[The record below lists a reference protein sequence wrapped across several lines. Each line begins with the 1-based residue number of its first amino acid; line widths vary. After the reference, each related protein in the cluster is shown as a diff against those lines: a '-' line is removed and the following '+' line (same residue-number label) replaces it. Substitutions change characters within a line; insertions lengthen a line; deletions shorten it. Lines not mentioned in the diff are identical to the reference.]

1 MYTSLI
7 SDAHLSLSLNPAPF
21 SFSPAG
27 NQRRSPELTH
37 ISISPALSLSL
48 SVSSR
53 IYAHRA
59 AADPA
64 GSARRS
70 GWICRRSV
78 RADLLRFFSFFFL
91 FCFVVVH
98 GNLLVVVVWRL
109 AVAVVVFSFLLW
121 FGGGVVV
128 WRWCCGGRWCC
139 PARSSLWFVVLLE
152 VVLWWPVVVVCG
164 LAVVLSGEE
173 FVGGGGG
180 GQIKA
185 RWLTTTTR
193 RSRVEV
199 VVAGVREWIGDNSH
213 SHFYCIW
220 SALLMTISPPEESVA
235 NNESVTIEV
244 DEEIEGDSIG
254 SRNYRFSRIGEP
266 VPIKSEPDSGF
277 DPECLPLQ
285 PLAVSERFR
294 LLFVAHP
301 DGFCVARTKEVI
313 ASAEEFKDKKTGR
326 SVQEL
331 SFVDLPMGKVSI
343 LALSAD
349 DSVLAATVG
358 RNIHFFAV
366 SALLHKEQKP
376 SFSVSLDDSSCI
388 KDMRWSRKFKKVYVT
403 LSTDGKL
410 YHGSGQ
416 GPLDYM
422 MDNVDSVDW
431 SVKGNFV
438 AVARKNVLSILSS
451 QFKERLSLL
460 LPFKS
465 VGGDSD
471 VNQVIKVDSI
481 RWVRPDC
488 IVVGCFLLNVDGK
501 EENYLVQVITSKGSK
516 LTDVS
521 ASSKPIVLSFENIFL
536 DFRPDDVPVANG
548 PNLFL
553 SYLDLHGLAFIANR
567 KNLSQHVVLLCWS
580 LDHGKNEAAMIEILN
595 DTWIPHIECQG
606 DGEDN
611 LILGLSVD
619 KVSHNENVKFTL
631 GEEETEVSPCCVLLC
646 LRIDGKI
653 SVFHFA
659 SAIGASVSSKDLADS
674 DEEDDASHVSLL
686 NHEPAQ
692 ISSKVKEES
701 GEQTFSR
708 LDSHELS
715 RSRIDKRENERVT
728 IIANPQPSSILANI
742 NLAKGFSKTEDKSIS
757 EVKSS
762 TSSFSGKVLSLS
774 NNQQTGS
781 SMESLGKMASTNLQN
796 TQPLTWSTGK
806 VDSLKA
812 FDERSLLLP
821 SHDVEW
827 GMSNK
832 SDISA
837 SQFAGDPHR
846 GAGPSVTLNSS
857 GQRSSIGMGNIHALP
872 AHRVSQVP
880 MQGSFTLGKS
890 LENQPNKENNATRSP
905 TGSLY
910 SEPNVSKQFSN
921 VEEMANKLNN
931 LLEGIEGKGGFKD
944 ASVAS
949 QEKAVMELEDGI
961 WALSDRCSMWKGIMD
976 KQHMEVQP
984 LFDKT
989 VQVLARKIYMEGI
1002 FKQAT
1007 DSRYW
1012 DLWNRQKLSPEL
1024 ELKRRHILDLDQ
1036 ELTNQMIELERHFN
1050 ALELNRFG
1058 ENREMQTNRKA
1069 LQSWR
1074 GQSRHIQELHSLHN
1088 TMSAQIAAAEQL
1100 SECLS
1105 KQMAVLKIESS
1116 AKEQDVKTKLFESI
1130 GLSYVGASH
1139 SSPSKERALDT
1150 LSNKKILTTSHSVS
1164 AKEQS
1169 TRHQANLAKGYEPE
1183 TVRRRRD
1190 SLDRS
1195 WARFEPPKT
1204 TVKRMLLPEDGE
1216 LSANRS
1222 LFTGDKQDLTPQFQK
1237 GPELARSALPNLS
1250 AASLFQTKNREDQS
1264 TECSSPYLAQRTA
1277 GLLDR
1282 GMQVL
1287 STKTSGLTSQS
1298 VLESTATRDIEQGAH
1313 KLTDGKSSSSAFVGK
1328 NDIFAASEPKFALQ
1342 SKTHLGQTPS
1352 ITTKLG
1358 AQTPTTLNNSSEI
1371 SVHNDK
1377 KLGPTKSTI
1386 GDENQMPAMTGS
1398 PLSELKFPFA
1408 PASTFGSGSNLSK
1421 PSAPASSPAT
1431 PPNSK
1436 TSIDTIHKASQ
1447 SQTLVSSF
1455 LNLPSA
1461 LTFSIPEMSGISS
1474 ISQPRLESPKS
1485 SSQPPM
1491 VMFGTK
1497 TDGISPTQTSIA
1509 SLYSTIEERIVTQA
1523 SASKVELST
1532 PTYDSKLG
1540 PSVSSSTTEF
1550 PTKSKSGNQIDI
1562 GSMLNS
1568 SSDVAS
1574 KIKLE
1579 EPNVAEVQLPTAVST
1594 AGIVPA
1600 AKHVTSDASHED
1612 EMEEEAPET
1621 DQTTDLALGNLG
1633 GFGLGSTPNSTAAN
1647 LNPFGVAVLNRD
1659 ATPAISTFTMPTPSG
1674 ELFRPA
1680 SFNFQSLQ
1688 PSQALQP
1695 TNVGVFAGG
1704 FNTGSTSQ
1712 VPPVSGFGQSV
1723 HIGSGQHVL
1732 GSVLGGF
1739 GQSRQLGAGLTGT
1752 SAASASGFGSG
1763 FMGVSSGGF
1772 GGGFAAASTGG
1783 GFARLASGGGGFAAA
1798 ATGGGFAAAAPAG
1811 GGFAGT
1817 ATAGTGF
1824 SGGGFGALGN
1834 QQSGGFGALGN
1845 QQGGGF
1851 GAFGNQQGGG
1861 SGFSAFGSSSGAER
1875 PPTEL
1880 FTQMR
1885 R

>member
-1 MYTSLI
+1 M
-7 SDAHLSLSLNPAPF
+7 
-21 SFSPAG
+21 
-27 NQRRSPELTH
+27 E
-37 ISISPALSLSL
+37 
-48 SVSSR
+48 
-53 IYAHRA
+53 
-59 AADPA
+59 
-64 GSARRS
+64 
-70 GWICRRSV
+70 
-78 RADLLRFFSFFFL
+78 
-91 FCFVVVH
+91 
-98 GNLLVVVVWRL
+98 
-109 AVAVVVFSFLLW
+109 
-121 FGGGVVV
+121 
-128 WRWCCGGRWCC
+128 
-139 PARSSLWFVVLLE
+139 
-152 VVLWWPVVVVCG
+152 
-164 LAVVLSGEE
+164 
-173 FVGGGGG
+173 
-180 GQIKA
+180 
-185 RWLTTTTR
+185 
-193 RSRVEV
+193 
-199 VVAGVREWIGDNSH
+199 
-213 SHFYCIW
+213 
-220 SALLMTISPPEESVA
+220 ISPPEESVTD
-235 NNESVTIEV
+235 NKSVTIEV

-277 DPECLPLQ
+277 DPACLPSQ

-301 DGFCVARTKEVI
+301 DGVCVAKTKEVI

-326 SVQEL
+326 SIQKL
-331 SFVDLPMGKVSI
+331 SFLDLPMGKVSI

-358 RNIHFFAV
+358 RDIHFFAV

-388 KDMRWSRKFKKVYVT
+388 KDMRWSRKFKKIYVT

-465 VGGDSD
+465 VVGDSD

-567 KNLSQHVVLLCWS
+567 KNLSQHVLLFCWS

-611 LILGLSVD
+611 LILGLTVD
-619 KVSHNENVKFTL
+619 KVSQNENVKFTL
-631 GEEETEVSPCCVLLC
+631 GEEETEVSPCCVLVC
-646 LRIDGKI
+646 LTVDGKI

-659 SAIGASVSSKDLADS
+659 SAIGASVSSKDLVDS
-674 DEEDDASHVSLL
+674 DEEEDASHVSSL
-686 NHEPAQ
+686 NHELAQ
-692 ISSKVKEES
+692 ISSKLKEES

-715 RSRIDKRENERVT
+715 RSGTDKREKERVT
-728 IIANPQPSSILANI
+728 IIANTQPSSVLANYKSADKSI
-742 NLAKGFSKTEDKSIS
+742 SENQERKSLLKSQSLEVDEPKMTPPIKLNKDSNIQTPLFAGKQDVKLEQLSFKTTGLEGSEPLAKGFSKTEDKSIS

-781 SMESLGKMASTNLQN
+781 NMESLGKMASTNLQN
-796 TQPLTWSTGK
+796 TQPLTWSSGK

-821 SHDVEW
+821 SHDVER
-827 GMSNK
+827 GISNK

-837 SQFAGDPHR
+837 SQFAGDPLR

-976 KQHMEVQP
+976 KQQMEVQL

-1007 DSRYW
+1007 DGRYW

-1069 LQSWR
+1069 MQSWR

-1088 TMSAQIAAAEQL
+1088 TTSAQIAAAEQL

-1150 LSNKKILTTSHSVS
+1150 SSNKKLLITSHSVS

-1169 TRHQANLAKGYEPE
+1169 SRRQANLAKGYEPE

-1204 TVKRMLLPEDGE
+1204 TVKRMLLHEDGE

-1237 GPELARSALPNLS
+1237 GPEVARSALPNLS
-1250 AASLFQTKNREDQS
+1250 AASLFQTKNRDQS
-1264 TECSSPYLAQRTA
+1264 TESSSPYLAQRTA

-1298 VLESTATRDIEQGAH
+1298 VLESTATRDIAQGTH

-1328 NDIFAASEPKFALQ
+1328 NDIFAASEPKFAPQ
-1342 SKTHLGQTPS
+1342 SKPHLGQTPS

-1358 AQTPTTLNNSSEI
+1358 AQTPTPLNNSSEI

-1377 KLGPTKSTI
+1377 KLGPTESTI
-1386 GDENQMPAMTGS
+1386 GDENQMPTMTGS

-1436 TSIDTIHKASQ
+1436 TSINTIHKASQ
-1447 SQTLVSSF
+1447 SQTSVSSF
-1455 LNLPSA
+1455 LHFPST

-1485 SSQPPM
+1485 SQPPM

-1497 TDGISPTQTSIA
+1497 TDGISPTQTSIP
-1509 SLYSTIEERIVTQA
+1509 SLYSTIEESIITQA
-1523 SASKVELST
+1523 SASKVKLST
-1532 PTYDSKLG
+1532 PTSDSKLG
-1540 PSVSSSTTEF
+1540 PSVSSSTTES
-1550 PTKSKSGNQIDI
+1550 PTKSKSGNQIDL
-1562 GSMLNS
+1562 GGMLNS
-1568 SSDVAS
+1568 SSDAAS
-1574 KIKLE
+1574 NIKPE
-1579 EPNVAEVQLPTAVST
+1579 EPYAAEVQLPTAVST

-1600 AKHVTSDASHED
+1600 ARHVTSDASHED

-1647 LNPFGVAVLNRD
+1647 LNPFGVAVQNRD
-1659 ATPAISTFTMPTPSG
+1659 ATPAISTFTMSAPSG

-1695 TNVGVFAGG
+1695 TNVGAFSGG

-1712 VPPVSGFGQSV
+1712 FPPVSGFGQSV
-1723 HIGSGQHVL
+1723 HIGSGQQVL

-1783 GFARLASGGGGFAAA
+1783 GFASLASGGGGFAAA
-1798 ATGGGFAAAAPAG
+1798 ATGGGFAAAASPGGGFSAAVIGG
-1811 GGFAGT
+1811 GGFAGAAAPT
-1817 ATAGTGF
+1817 GTGF
-1824 SGGGFGALGN
+1824 S
-1834 QQSGGFGALGN
+1834 
-1845 QQGGGF
+1845 GGGF

-1861 SGFSAFGSSSGAER
+1861 GGFSAFGSSSGAER

-1885 R
+1885 K